1 MERFEPI
8 FWDLEVVGFVIM
20 ALLGLMM
27 AANVFKMLKRLEQGA
42 PILTDTRRP
51 EPQDHLAAA
60 EELRTLIA
68 QSYRPL
74 DGSAGAGK

>member
-27 AANVFKMLKRLEQGA
+27 AANVFNNQPMISNHLVIAHIGTICGFSNLE
-42 PILTDTRRP
+42 I
-51 EPQDHLAAA
+51 
-60 EELRTLIA
+60 I
-68 QSYRPL
+68 
-74 DGSAGAGK
+74 